1 MRTGQ
6 LSSVGNYRGARSE
19 LQSGQD
25 PASKR
30 QEREREKEKGGRGGG
45 DAIFTPIYGEIPGR
59 GTLTTSKQDLWKTPG
74 DLRYHYLPRSGT
86 VFRWTLMPA
95 WFYSISFHRKK
106 MLPLT
111 HLTIHDPRVASSFIA
126 INVSSVSCFSS
137 VGLVLLLDWKERRKM
152 GFSSLLFFS
161 LCRGREFTGGE
172 IWGSL
177 WVTIYLFYRWR
188 NTLWDWFDRISFYY
202 YFLDALLM

>member
-1 MRTGQ
+1 MIFDRQNFADPEEKRTTTHTHTHIKKDEATNKQTNSKGERGEKEGGTVPKMRTGQ

-30 QEREREKEKGGRGGG
+30 QKVRERENGRGKRGGG

-95 WFYSISFHRKK
+95 
-106 MLPLT
+106 
-111 HLTIHDPRVASSFIA
+111 
-126 INVSSVSCFSS
+126 
-137 VGLVLLLDWKERRKM
+137 
-152 GFSSLLFFS
+152 
-161 LCRGREFTGGE
+161 
-172 IWGSL
+172 
-177 WVTIYLFYRWR
+177 
-188 NTLWDWFDRISFYY
+188 
-202 YFLDALLM
+202 

>member
-30 QEREREKEKGGRGGG
+30 QKVRERERERERENGRGKRGGG

-95 WFYSISFHRKK
+95 WFHSISFHRKK
-106 MLPLT
+106 MLAPL
-111 HLTIHDPRVASSFIA
+111 DPSNDTRSPRGIEFHCDKCFFRFFSMGLILFLEEKGGEWEGW
-126 INVSSVSCFSS
+126 VSVPCCFS
-137 VGLVLLLDWKERRKM
+137 LVRSRR
-152 GFSSLLFFS
+152 
-161 LCRGREFTGGE
+161 RIRGGE
-172 IWGSL
+172 KFGGSL
-177 WVTIYLFYRWR
+177 QQWVMIYF
-188 NTLWDWFDRISFYY
+188 FIFIIIHF
-202 YFLDALLM
+202 FLL

>member
-1 MRTGQ
+1 M
-6 LSSVGNYRGARSE
+6 
-19 LQSGQD
+19 QD
-25 PASKR
+25 RNCKADRILRAKGKR
-30 QEREREKEKGGRGGG
+30 EREREKGGRGGG

-177 WVTIYLFYRWR
+177 WVTIYLFVFIVEETRCG
-188 NTLWDWFDRISFYY
+188 TDLIV
-202 YFLDALLM
+202 LLSLLFSRCSSNVIKFGV